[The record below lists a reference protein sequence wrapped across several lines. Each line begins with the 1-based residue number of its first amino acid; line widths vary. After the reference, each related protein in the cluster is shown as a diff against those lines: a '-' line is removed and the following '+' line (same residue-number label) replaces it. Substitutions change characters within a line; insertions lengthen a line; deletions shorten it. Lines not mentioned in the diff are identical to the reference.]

1 MRRLLFLM
9 ALLLVA
15 ACDSN
20 DDERESADGGFAGT
34 VCANDEVGC
43 VERAGTSSRVTV
55 AYVGSLADG
64 RIFDQ
69 SNGATFNLSG
79 TIEGFRYGVAGMT
92 VGQTKTLTIPPEEG
106 YGARPPSGSIIPP
119 NATLLFEVTLI
130 DVIEA

>member
-9 ALLLVA
+9 VLLLVA

-20 DDERESADGGFAGT
+20 DDERESFAGT
-34 VCANDEVGC
+34 VCAADEVGC
-43 VERAGTSSRVTV
+43 VERAGTSSRVEV

-69 SNGATFNLSG
+69 SNGVPLNLAG

-92 VGQTKTLTIPPEEG
+92 VGQTKTLTIPPDEG

-119 NATLLFEVTLI
+119 NATLVFEVTLL